1 MANILNKIKS
11 IYFSFFPNKPHKLA
25 KKVYGVHPYSFDDE
39 DLLKQAF
46 THTSAI
52 DYETQ
57 TKVDSYERL
66 EFLGDAVLGLLVG
79 HILMDHFPNHNE
91 GLLTRMRANLVNET
105 HLARIARQIDIGS
118 YIKLGKGEIQTNGRN
133 KDSILADTFEA
144 LIASVYLDGGLDAA
158 FECVKSLFEPW
169 LSDGDTDY
177 KSQLQEKAQ
186 KNNEARPR
194 YHVIEE
200 IGPDH
205 NKTFKVNV
213 KACDII
219 AEGIGKN
226 KKSAQQAAAK
236 KAIEV
241 LSNNSSSDSRL

>member
-1 MANILNKIKS
+1 MENTD
-11 IYFSFFPNKPHKLA
+11 LA
-25 KKVYGVHPYSFDDE
+25 KLEKNLSYNFKNIG
-39 DLLKQAF
+39 LLEEALHHRTF
-46 THTSAI
+46 
-52 DYETQ
+52 
-57 TKVDSYERL
+57 VYERKDL
-66 EFLGDAVLGLLVG
+66 DIKDNQRFEFLGDAVLGLLVG
-79 HILMDHFPNHNE
+79 HILMDYFPDHNE
-91 GLLTRMRANLVNET
+91 GMLTRMRANLVNET
-105 HLARIARQIDIGS
+105 HLARIARHIDIGS

-177 KSQLQEKAQ
+177 KSKLQEKAQ

-236 KAIEV
+236 KALEV
-241 LSNNSSSDSRL
+241 LSNSSSSDARL